1 MKQMN
6 ALLEPKAWGAREAG
20 TALASQNHLGAHQR
34 ELRPAV
40 AIRRLKIVSDA
51 PSTVRPQT

>member
-1 MKQMN
+1 MN

-20 TALASQNHLGAHQR
+20 TALAPQNHLGAHQR
-34 ELRPAV
+34 ELRPGV
-40 AIRRLKIVSDA
+40 AIRTLKIVADA